1 MKLVTCDNDEKV
13 IKHLTK
19 TLQHHLHRGERVLWL
34 IPGGSAI
41 VVAARVS
48 QALKDEPNLAN
59 LIVGLTDE
67 RYGEPN
73 HPNENWVQII
83 QAGFGL
89 PPQIFHR
96 ILHGEP
102 RPATTVAY
110 ESFLYEALDSTDY
123 KIGLFGMGADGHTA
137 GIKPGSSGIT
147 DEVLAVDLTS
157 EDFERIT
164 MTTGAIKQLDETVV
178 YAFGGSKYPQIK
190 QLLEND
196 YQLSDQP
203 AQVHKQ
209 VEQSTLFTD
218 YAKGK

>member
-1 MKLVTCDNDEKV
+1 MKLVTCDNDDKV
-13 IKHLTK
+13 IKYLTK
-19 TLQHHLHRGERVLWL
+19 TLRHHLHHGERVLWL

-48 QALKDEPNLAN
+48 QELKDENVAN
-59 LIVGLTDE
+59 LTIGLTDE

-73 HPNENWVQII
+73 HHDENWVQII

-96 ILHGEP
+96 ILTGES

-110 ESFLYEALDSTDY
+110 ESFLYDALDSADF

-137 GIKPGSSGIT
+137 GIKPRTSAIT
-147 DEVLAVDLTS
+147 DDVLAVDLAS

-164 MTTGAIKQLDETVV
+164 MTTGAIQQLDETVV

-196 YQLSDQP
+196 FSLSDQP
-203 AQVHKQ
+203 VQVHKH
-209 VEQSTLFTD
+209 VPKSTLFTD
-218 YAKGK
+218 YEKGK